1 MVQETNRDRSLAD
14 RNGARSAVSSI
25 STERRLLGWTVLV
38 VGAALMA
45 AGGAL
50 ALMSNL

>member
-1 MVQETNRDRSLAD
+1 MEETNRDRSLAD
-14 RNGARSAVSSI
+14 RNRVRSVVSSI

-38 VGAALMA
+38 IGAALMA

-50 ALMSNL
+50 ALMSSF

>member
-1 MVQETNRDRSLAD
+1 MVQEANSGRSLAD

-25 STERRLLGWTVLV
+25 SPERRFLGWTALV
-38 VGAALMA
+38 VGAALMV